1 MFRSN
6 WDLGAKKYSTSKC
19 CNFFVRTSYVLRF
32 REISCQD
39 LIRSFPVSFFVDFES
54 AQPHNFVKYEE
65 DRDGDYLW
73 DRILELDYCFARVK
87 H

>member
-1 MFRSN
+1 MF
-6 WDLGAKKYSTSKC
+6 
-19 CNFFVRTSYVLRF
+19 
-32 REISCQD
+32 
-39 LIRSFPVSFFVDFES
+39 LIRSFPVSLFVA